1 MIELT
6 TSVAML
12 VSSVMSPISL
22 QASTTPII
30 PASTTPD
37 VVVVASTTDPIKD
50 VRGYITKEYADE
62 PILISIAS
70 CESSDRQ
77 YTKDGDVI
85 HGKVNSDD
93 VGVMQINEKY
103 HLEKAQAMG
112 FDILT
117 TEGNVAYAKYLYQTQ
132 GAAPWSAS
140 EKCWSK
146 SSDDLAMK

>member
-6 TSVAML
+6 TTVAML
-12 VSSVMSPISL
+12 VSSVLAPVSL
-22 QASTTPII
+22 QASTTPVI
-30 PASTTPD
+30 ASTTPA
-37 VVVVASTTDPIKD
+37 VVVAASTTDPVKD
-50 VRGYITKEYADE
+50 VRGYLAKEYVDE
-62 PILISIAS
+62 PILISIAG
-70 CESSDRQ
+70 CESSFRQ
-77 YTKDGDVI
+77 YTKDGEVI
-85 HGKVNSDD
+85 HGKVNADD

-146 SSDDLAMK
+146 SSDELAMK